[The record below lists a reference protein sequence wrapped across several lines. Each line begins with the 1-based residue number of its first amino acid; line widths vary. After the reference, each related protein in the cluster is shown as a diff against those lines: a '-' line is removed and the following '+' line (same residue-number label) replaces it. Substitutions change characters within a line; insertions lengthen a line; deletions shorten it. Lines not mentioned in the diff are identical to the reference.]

1 MTVWMTIGVT
11 TLIGDNWGDNE
22 GGGTFSVCALNSV
35 DLWQFLETKGWIRGG
50 REPGVDKGKA
60 VTAPHHSAP
69 NQGHSQ

>member
-1 MTVWMTIGVT
+1 MNKGNGDN
-11 TLIGDNWGDNE
+11 LDDNWGDNE

-35 DLWQFLETKGWIRGG
+35 DLWQFLETKGWIRQ